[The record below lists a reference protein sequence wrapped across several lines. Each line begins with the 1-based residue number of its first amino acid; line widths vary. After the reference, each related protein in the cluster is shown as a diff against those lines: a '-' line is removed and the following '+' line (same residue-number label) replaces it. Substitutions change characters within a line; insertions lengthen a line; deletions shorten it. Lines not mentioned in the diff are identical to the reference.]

1 MLAKKWTFPSLHWPR
16 PLWLSVRIVGVHHTR
31 ETYLDDVS
39 WTTPPALLNQ
49 SFFSLI
55 SLVRANSG
63 ASISKITLRKQTC
76 ALLLGHFSA
85 EWFLELQRSCF
96 WEPFFSQLCFLTTSG
111 LLQAVGR
118 PWGGANQPESD
129 LSVCTH
135 LINDANYYEHKR
147 QEPLWRLWC
156 FTRRLHPSSI
166 ISSTLVSH
174 QSCP

>member
-1 MLAKKWTFPSLHWPR
+1 MQND
-16 PLWLSVRIVGVHHTR
+16 PLWRPHRWCAPHKRNVPRWCVVNNSA
-31 ETYLDDVS
+31 S
-39 WTTPPALLNQ
+39 TPKPII
-49 SFFSLI
+49 FFPI
-55 SLVRANSG
+55 SLVRENSD
-63 ASISKITLRKQTC
+63 ALISKITLIYQTC
-76 ALLLGHFSA
+76 ALLCGHFGA
-85 EWFLELQRSCF
+85 ELFLELQRSCC
-96 WEPFFSQLCFLTTSG
+96 WEPFFSQLCFLTTLQ

-118 PWGGANQPESD
+118 PWGGANQPKSN

-166 ISSTLVSH
+166 ISSTSVSH